1 MTDLSAKTLRQN
13 KDAKNYIENYWSKRA
28 DSFAELRRQELHSE
42 KYQLWQQEL
51 TSKLPT
57 AKKLR
62 ILDVGCGAGFFSIL
76 LAHSGHQ
83 LTGID
88 LTPAMIAQAR
98 ELAELEAVNCTF
110 MTADAEQLP
119 FAEGSFDVVI
129 ARNLT
134 WNLPDPTQA
143 YRDWMRVLAPG
154 GMLLNYDAEYAKDHH
169 QQKLPTLN
177 AHANVS
183 QTLLEEC
190 HNIYHMLPISI
201 YERPH
206 WDLELLRSLGNCNC
220 SVDQSVGQRLYRQE
234 DIFYIPMPMFCV
246 QAVKL

>member
-1 MTDLSAKTLRQN
+1 
-13 KDAKNYIENYWSKRA
+13 
-28 DSFAELRRQELHSE
+28 
-42 KYQLWQQEL
+42 
-51 TSKLPT
+51 
-57 AKKLR
+57 
-62 ILDVGCGAGFFSIL
+62 
-76 LAHSGHQ
+76 
-83 LTGID
+83 
-88 LTPAMIAQAR
+88 MIAQAR

-177 AHANVS
+177 AHANLS

-206 WDLELLRSLGNCNC
+206 WDLELLRSLATATAVLINPLGSGFTGRKTFFISLCPC
-220 SVDQSVGQRLYRQE
+220 SASKQLSYDCKK
-234 DIFYIPMPMFCV
+234 IKN
-246 QAVKL
+246 A